1 MRTVLN
7 RNLNTLTSLAFAF
20 FAGCGPTPTIHY
32 AKQLELDV
40 GGYYV
45 DYPEDST
52 WMGHSR
58 REVFIIS
65 NAPSEKSALMK
76 LILENEEYLPVNKDQ
91 ISWTCDDFYRFY
103 YKESWATPLD
113 LVEYSS
119 PLSVED
125 LSTHA
130 EDLICQIKMKKWH
143 RGPEID
149 SLRCEW
155 TCNCTETG
163 DTIIEYRS
171 ATP

>member
-1 MRTVLN
+1 MVICSHDWTSTLCVLGI
-7 RNLNTLTSLAFAF
+7 LY
-20 FAGCGPTPTIHY
+20 FAGCGSDSTVHY
-32 AKQLELDV
+32 AKQLEYDV

-52 WMGHSR
+52 WVGHSR

-76 LILENEEYLPVNKDQ
+76 LILENEEYLPLNKDQ
-91 ISWTCDDFYRFY
+91 ISWTCDEFYRFY

-125 LSTHA
+125 LSNHSA
-130 EDLICQIKMKKWH
+130 DLIC
-143 RGPEID
+143 
-149 SLRCEW
+149 
-155 TCNCTETG
+155 
-163 DTIIEYRS
+163 
-171 ATP
+171 

>member
-1 MRTVLN
+1 MVICSHDWTSTLCVLGI
-7 RNLNTLTSLAFAF
+7 LC
-20 FAGCGPTPTIHY
+20 FAGCGSDSTVHY
-32 AKQLELDV
+32 AKQLEYDV

-52 WMGHSR
+52 WVGHSR

-76 LILENEEYLPVNKDQ
+76 LILENEEYLPLNKDQ
-91 ISWTCDDFYRFY
+91 ISWTCDEFYRFY

-125 LSTHA
+125 LSNHSA
-130 EDLICQIKMKKWH
+130 DLIC
-143 RGPEID
+143 
-149 SLRCEW
+149 
-155 TCNCTETG
+155 
-163 DTIIEYRS
+163 
-171 ATP
+171 